1 MKIDITAIKENDT
14 QYGQNVSETES
25 RYKCDWDDAVH
36 DSYGVLVKQLLD
48 NAERVRNIRCK
59 AETLQK
65 EVEGLDIDA
74 LKEKADVLC
83 KEAES
88 I

>member
-14 QYGQNVSETES
+14 QYSQNVHETED
-25 RYKCDWDDAVH
+25 RYKCEWDDSIH
-36 DSYGVLVKQLLD
+36 GTYGVLVKQLLE
-48 NAERVRNIRCK
+48 NAEKVKNVRCK

-65 EVEGLDIDA
+65 EIEGLDIDG
-74 LKEKADVLC
+74 LKEKADTLC
-83 KEAES
+83 KEAEA